1 MLQDIELLYGKSL
14 GATDG
19 SIGRV
24 RDFYFDDVTWALRYL
39 VVDTGP
45 WLSGRQ
51 LLLPPDA
58 FDTHA
63 LGRSGADA
71 DVLRINLTRKQIE
84 NSPAI
89 DLRQPVSRPYEE
101 EYCRYYG
108 WPAYWQDGGMLG
120 AAGFPAVMT
129 AGRPATRPHQ
139 GRHPQDAIHLRSTR
153 AVTGYH
159 IQTTDG
165 PMGSVGGF
173 REDSRSW
180 AIRELVVETGHEY
193 PKHELCFVPEAI
205 DWINYKDFTVFVNLA
220 KEDIEQTFID
230 HLAPVEADCR

>member
-180 AIRELVVETGHEY
+180 AIRELVV
-193 PKHELCFVPEAI
+193 
-205 DWINYKDFTVFVNLA
+205 
-220 KEDIEQTFID
+220 
-230 HLAPVEADCR
+230 